1 VSKLQRVLAS
11 QEGQIQLLQR
21 AHADAVHKLH
31 ASATSA
37 LDQGTMVGDKLSHV
51 MQQLQHSQHHFAT
64 KEAHLQGAL
73 ERANSSYVLES
84 KLKRDARTA
93 VQQKACASWI
103 EVGPFV
109 RTSGTPMIL
118 GLLLYTLLFI
128 SKLGVNFDSCVY
140 FSGVKDAFQSARLM
154 LGTNS
159 QK

>member
-31 ASATSA
+31 ASATAA

-84 KLKRDARTA
+84 KLKRNARTA
-93 VQQKACASWI
+93 AQQKALCLLDRSRALRADLRYANDTSNTSSLVVHTFTFYFYASCD
-103 EVGPFV
+103 F
-109 RTSGTPMIL
+109 
-118 GLLLYTLLFI
+118 
-128 SKLGVNFDSCVY
+128 
-140 FSGVKDAFQSARLM
+140 
-154 LGTNS
+154 
-159 QK
+159 